1 MTPGL
6 AGVGHSEFEDPA
18 TLVDRPE
25 QPRGIP
31 VILLRPKSEHR
42 SASEKIGNSD
52 AVVLTEV
59 GMRVAV
65 TTIINRARIAAR
77 AAPARRSPAHRRLG
91 GACSGCPRTSRR
103 GADDRDERVHD
114 GERPAGSVQRLT
126 GVRPVPVRPV
136 PAANKSHRG
145 LGFRRRFSA
154 GGDGFCD

>member
-31 VILLRPKSEHR
+31 VILIRPKSEHHP
-42 SASEKIGNSD
+42 APEKIGNSD

-77 AAPARRSPAHRRLG
+77 ATAQGSRPGRPRRAAARHIAVSAVLVPSVRALAAEARMAAINASMTVRGRLAPSNA
-91 GACSGCPRTSRR
+91 
-103 GADDRDERVHD
+103 
-114 GERPAGSVQRLT
+114 
-126 GVRPVPVRPV
+126 
-136 PAANKSHRG
+136 
-145 LGFRRRFSA
+145 
-154 GGDGFCD
+154 